1 MDNNFAVI
9 SATVSDRGLSEKRP
23 ENEDSFIAI
32 DASGLYAVADGVGG
46 AQAGDVASQ
55 MAVEILGEAFT
66 HYGDSVDPEDIMQ
79 VALERANEAIYR
91 MSTELPQLSTMAT
104 TIAAIHIS
112 GNIVTIAHVGDS
124 RVYRVDP
131 EGMLHRETND
141 HSLVEEEVRAGR
153 MTPEQAANHPS
164 KNVISRALGA
174 EATVAVEL
182 KTIMVD
188 PGTSFLICS
197 DGITRHIEDPELEHL
212 MTTGMA
218 PEMLVTQ
225 MKEICYDRGAED
237 NLTAVVVKILPTVAE
252 NRVEHAAAAPVASPP
267 IYPAAEDLA
276 EEETIATARSPFDEP
291 VTEEATTADL
301 AEPQSDGLDDLRRE
315 IAEEEAAAPAND
327 DEFLGS
333 LDDEGRTIET
343 ASTDY
348 SSTGFVVPA
357 EPAKPEPARD
367 EFKMF
372 GANGD
377 AEVET
382 PRSGPGIVSRILS
395 TFVWLVLGAIIG
407 IAGYYYW
414 NINNPIVQQAPPPL
428 VQRSTDVQVSSL
440 EEARR
445 LVDADPKGYLEKNS
459 ATPQDA
465 ADHYL
470 LGRALLL
477 DGKYFEAQRQFRMA
491 KDKLG
496 EADEKDRATIAA
508 EVALANAIISSGPAT
523 ESFKKELDE
532 SRPSTTNTNVN
543 AANTANTNAARANNN
558 AQP

>member
-23 ENEDSFIAI
+23 ENEDSFVAM
-32 DASGLYAVADGVGG
+32 DAAGLYAVADGVGG

-104 TIAAIHIS
+104 TIAAVHIS

-131 EGMLHRETND
+131 DGVLHRETND

-188 PGTSFLICS
+188 PGTSFLVCS
-197 DGITRHIEDPELEHL
+197 DGITRHLEDPELEHL

-218 PEMLVTQ
+218 PDMLVTQ
-225 MKEICYDRGAED
+225 MKDICYDRGAED
-237 NLTAVVVKILPTVAE
+237 NLTAIVIKILPTVLE
-252 NRVEHAAAAPVASPP
+252 NREDGVGAAAVTGP
-267 IYPAAEDLA
+267 IEFPATQDLA
-276 EEETIATARSPFDEP
+276 EEETIATARSPFDAP
-291 VTEEATTADL
+291 VADEAAEENNA
-301 AEPQSDGLDDLRRE
+301 LDDLRRE
-315 IAEEEAAAPAND
+315 MSDDDDAETPVND
-327 DEFLGS
+327 DEFLGG
-333 LDDEGRTIET
+333 LDDNGQIIET
-343 ASTDY
+343 PKKDYAS
-348 SSTGFVVPA
+348 SGFVVPA
-357 EPAKPEPARD
+357 DEPRPQPPKED
-367 EFKMF
+367 FKMF

-382 PRSGPGIVSRILS
+382 TRSGGSFLS
-395 TFVWLVLGAIIG
+395 KLLSAVVWLVLGGIIG
-407 IAGYYYW
+407 VAGYYYW
-414 NINNPIVQQAPPPL
+414 HLNNPIVQQSPPQL
-428 VQRSTDVQVSSL
+428 IERSSDVQVSSL
-440 EEARR
+440 EESRR

-465 ADHYL
+465 VDHYL

-477 DGKYFEAQRQFRMA
+477 DGKYFESQRQLRMA
-491 KDKLG
+491 KEKLG
-496 EADEKDRATIAA
+496 EADQKDRATIAA
-508 EVALANAIISSGPAT
+508 EIALANAIISSGPAT
-523 ESFKKELDE
+523 EAFKRELE
-532 SRPSTTNTNVN
+532 TAPPVNSNANANASLIQSGNT
-543 AANTANTNAARANNN
+543 AANTAPANAN

>member
-1 MDNNFAVI
+1 MTMDNNFAVI

-112 GNIVTIAHVGDS
+112 GNIATIAHVGDS

-131 EGMLHRETND
+131 EGFLHRETND

-188 PGTSFLICS
+188 PGTSFLLCS

-252 NRVEHAAAAPVASPP
+252 NLADHAEAAPVASPP
-267 IYPAAEDLA
+267 VFPAAEDLT
-276 EEETIATARSPFDEP
+276 EEETIATARSPFDAP
-291 VTEEATTADL
+291 VAEEIASADR
-301 AEPQSDGLDDLRRE
+301 AEPQVDGLEDLRSE
-315 IAEEEAAAPAND
+315 FADEEEAAEPAND

-343 ASTDY
+343 ASTEY
-348 SSTGFVVPA
+348 SSSGFVVPA
-357 EPAKPEPARD
+357 EPAQPEPARD

-372 GANGD
+372 GVNGD

-382 PRSGPGIVSRILS
+382 PRSGPGIFSRILS
-395 TFVWLVLGAIIG
+395 TLVWLVLGAIIG
-407 IAGYYYW
+407 IGGYYYW

-428 VQRSTDVQVSSL
+428 VQPSSDVQVSSL

-477 DGKYFEAQRQFRMA
+477 SGNTFEAKRQFELA
-491 KDKLG
+491 KGKLAD
-496 EADEKDRATIAA
+496 ADEKDRATIAA
-508 EVALANAIISSGPAT
+508 EIS
-523 ESFKKELDE
+523 
-532 SRPSTTNTNVN
+532 
-543 AANTANTNAARANNN
+543 
-558 AQP
+558 

>member
-32 DASGLYAVADGVGG
+32 DDSGLYAVADGVGG

-104 TIAAIHIS
+104 TIASIHIS
-112 GNIVTIAHVGDS
+112 GNIATIAHVGDS

-131 EGMLHRETND
+131 DGVLHRETND

-188 PGTSFLICS
+188 PGTSFLLCS
-197 DGITRHIEDPELEHL
+197 DGITRHIEDPEIEHL

-218 PEMLVTQ
+218 PEMLVMQ

-252 NRVEHAAAAPVASPP
+252 HRADHAEAAPIASPP
-267 IYPAAEDLA
+267 VFPAAQDPG

-327 DEFLGS
+327 DEFLGA
-333 LDDEGRTIET
+333 LDDQGRTIET
-343 ASTDY
+343 ENSEY
-348 SSTGFVVPA
+348 SSSGFVVPA
-357 EPAKPEPARD
+357 EPTRPEPARD

-395 TFVWLVLGAIIG
+395 TLVWLVLGAIIG
-407 IAGYYYW
+407 IGGYYYW

-428 VQRSTDVQVSSL
+428 VQPSSDVQVSSL

-508 EVALANAIISSGPAT
+508 EVALASAIISSGPAT
-523 ESFKKELDE
+523 EALKKELDE
-532 SRPSTTNTNVN
+532 SRPASSNTNAN
-543 AANTANTNAARANNN
+543 AANTANANAAPANAN

>member
-66 HYGDSVDPEDIMQ
+66 HYGDTVDPEDIMQ

-131 EGMLHRETND
+131 EGVLHRETND

-188 PGTSFLICS
+188 PGTSFLLCS

-252 NRVEHAAAAPVASPP
+252 SRAEHATAAPVASPP
-267 IYPAAEDLA
+267 VFPAAQDLA

-291 VTEEATTADL
+291 VTEEAATADL

-343 ASTDY
+343 ASTEY

-407 IAGYYYW
+407 IAGYYFW
-414 NINNPIVQQAPPPL
+414 NVNNPIVQQAPPPL
-428 VQRSTDVQVSSL
+428 VQRSADVQVSSL

-477 DGKYFEAQRQFRMA
+477 SGNAFEAKRQFDIA
-491 KDKLG
+491 KGKLG
-496 EADEKDRATIAA
+496 DADEKDRATIAA
-508 EVALANAIISSGPAT
+508 EISLGSTLLRLDPMNREIT
-523 ESFKKELDE
+523 KELE
-532 SRPSTTNTNVN
+532 EIKKSI
-543 AANTANTNAARANNN
+543 ANTATQANTNTAPTNNN
-558 AQP
+558 AQR

>member
-1 MDNNFAVI
+1 MTMDNNFAVI

-32 DASGLYAVADGVGG
+32 DTAGLYAVADGVGG

-131 EGMLHRETND
+131 EGVLHRETND

-153 MTPEQAANHPS
+153 MTPEQAASHPS

-188 PGTSFLICS
+188 PGTSFLLCS
-197 DGITRHIEDPELEHL
+197 DGITRHIEDPEIEHL

-237 NLTAVVVKILPTVAE
+237 NLTAVVVKILPTVAS
-252 NRVEHAAAAPVASPP
+252 NLSDQLAATSVASPP
-267 IYPAAEDLA
+267 EFPAAQDLA
-276 EEETIATARSPFDEP
+276 EEETIATARSPFDAP
-291 VTEEATTADL
+291 VAEETASGAL
-301 AEPQSDGLDDLRRE
+301 ADPRSDGLDDLRRE
-315 IAEEEAAAPAND
+315 IEEEEIAVKAND
-327 DEFLGS
+327 DEFLGA

-343 ASTDY
+343 T
-348 SSTGFVVPA
+348 SSEYTSSGFVVPA
-357 EPAKPEPARD
+357 EPAKQEPARD

-377 AEVET
+377 AEVES
-382 PRSGPGIVSRILS
+382 PRSGHGIVSRMLS

-407 IAGYYYW
+407 IAGYYFW
-414 NINNPIVQQAPPPL
+414 NVNNPIVQQAPPPL
-428 VQRSTDVQVSSL
+428 VQPSADVQVSSL

-508 EVALANAIISSGPAT
+508 EVALASAIISSGPAT
-523 ESFKKELDE
+523 EALKKELEE
-532 SRPSTTNTNVN
+532 SRPAPTATNVN
-543 AANTANTNAARANNN
+543 AANTN

>member
-23 ENEDSFIAI
+23 ENEDSFVAM
-32 DASGLYAVADGVGG
+32 DAAGLYAVADGVGG

-104 TIAAIHIS
+104 TIAAVHIS

-131 EGMLHRETND
+131 DGVLHRETND

-188 PGTSFLICS
+188 PGTSFLVCS
-197 DGITRHIEDPELEHL
+197 DGITRHLEDPELEHL

-218 PEMLVTQ
+218 PDMLVTQ
-225 MKEICYDRGAED
+225 MKDICYDRGAED
-237 NLTAVVVKILPTVAE
+237 NLTAIVVKILPTVLE
-252 NRVEHAAAAPVASPP
+252 NREDGVAAAPVTGP
-267 IYPAAEDLA
+267 IEFPATQDLA
-276 EEETIATARSPFDEP
+276 EEETIASARSPFDAP
-291 VTEEATTADL
+291 VADEAADENN
-301 AEPQSDGLDDLRRE
+301 ALDDLRRE
-315 IAEEEAAAPAND
+315 ISDDDDAETPAND
-327 DEFLGS
+327 DEFLGG
-333 LDDEGRTIET
+333 LDDNGQIIET
-343 ASTDY
+343 PKKDYAS
-348 SSTGFVVPA
+348 SGFVVQA
-357 EPAKPEPARD
+357 DEPRPQPPKED
-367 EFKMF
+367 FKMF

-382 PRSGPGIVSRILS
+382 TRSGGGFLS
-395 TFVWLVLGAIIG
+395 KLLSAVVWLVLGGIIG
-407 IAGYYYW
+407 VAGYYYW
-414 NINNPIVQQAPPPL
+414 HLNNPIVQQSPPQL
-428 VQRSTDVQVSSL
+428 IERSSDVQVSSL
-440 EEARR
+440 EESRR

-465 ADHYL
+465 VDHYL

-477 DGKYFEAQRQFRMA
+477 DGKYFESQRQLRMA
-491 KDKLG
+491 KEKLG
-496 EADEKDRATIAA
+496 EADQKDRATIAA
-508 EVALANAIISSGPAT
+508 EIALANAIISSGPAT
-523 ESFKKELDE
+523 EAFKRELE
-532 SRPSTTNTNVN
+532 TAPPVNSNANANASLIPTGNT
-543 AANTANTNAARANNN
+543 AANTAPANAN

>member
-131 EGMLHRETND
+131 EGLLHRETND

-188 PGTSFLICS
+188 PGTSFLLCS
-197 DGITRHIEDPELEHL
+197 DGITRHIEDPEIEHL

-252 NRVEHAAAAPVASPP
+252 NRADHAAAAPVASPP
-267 IYPAAEDLA
+267 VFPAAHDLA
-276 EEETIATARSPFDEP
+276 EEETVATARSPFDEP
-291 VTEEATTADL
+291 VTEEVTTADL
-301 AEPQSDGLDDLRRE
+301 AEPQSDGLDELRRE

-343 ASTDY
+343 TSTEY
-348 SSTGFVVPA
+348 SSSGFVVPA

-407 IAGYYYW
+407 IGGYYYW
-414 NINNPIVQQAPPPL
+414 NINNPIAQQAPPPL
-428 VQRSTDVQVSSL
+428 VQRSNDVQVSSL

-477 DGKYFEAQRQFRMA
+477 SGNTFEARRQFELA
-491 KDKLG
+491 KGKLAD
-496 EADEKDRATIAA
+496 ADEKDRATIAA
-508 EVALANAIISSGPAT
+508 EISLGMTLLRLDPMNREIT
-523 ESFKKELDE
+523 KDLDE
-532 SRPSTTNTNVN
+532 VRTSI
-543 AANTANTNAARANNN
+543 ANTATANTTNNN
-558 AQP
+558 AAPANANAQP

>member
-131 EGMLHRETND
+131 EGLLHRETND

-197 DGITRHIEDPELEHL
+197 DGITRHI
-212 MTTGMA
+212 
-218 PEMLVTQ
+218 
-225 MKEICYDRGAED
+225 
-237 NLTAVVVKILPTVAE
+237 
-252 NRVEHAAAAPVASPP
+252 
-267 IYPAAEDLA
+267 
-276 EEETIATARSPFDEP
+276 
-291 VTEEATTADL
+291 
-301 AEPQSDGLDDLRRE
+301 
-315 IAEEEAAAPAND
+315 
-327 DEFLGS
+327 
-333 LDDEGRTIET
+333 
-343 ASTDY
+343 
-348 SSTGFVVPA
+348 
-357 EPAKPEPARD
+357 
-367 EFKMF
+367 
-372 GANGD
+372 
-377 AEVET
+377 
-382 PRSGPGIVSRILS
+382 
-395 TFVWLVLGAIIG
+395 
-407 IAGYYYW
+407 
-414 NINNPIVQQAPPPL
+414 
-428 VQRSTDVQVSSL
+428 
-440 EEARR
+440 
-445 LVDADPKGYLEKNS
+445 
-459 ATPQDA
+459 
-465 ADHYL
+465 
-470 LGRALLL
+470 
-477 DGKYFEAQRQFRMA
+477 
-491 KDKLG
+491 
-496 EADEKDRATIAA
+496 
-508 EVALANAIISSGPAT
+508 
-523 ESFKKELDE
+523 
-532 SRPSTTNTNVN
+532 
-543 AANTANTNAARANNN
+543 
-558 AQP
+558 

>member
-112 GNIVTIAHVGDS
+112 GNIATIAHVGDS

-131 EGMLHRETND
+131 DGVLHRETND

-188 PGTSFLICS
+188 PGTSFLLCS

-218 PEMLVTQ
+218 PEMLVMQ

-252 NRVEHAAAAPVASPP
+252 HRADHAEAASVASPP
-267 IYPAAEDLA
+267 IFPAAQDPG

-291 VTEEATTADL
+291 VTEEAATADL

-327 DEFLGS
+327 DEFLGA
-333 LDDEGRTIET
+333 LDDQGRTIET
-343 ASTDY
+343 ANSEY
-348 SSTGFVVPA
+348 SSSGFVVPA
-357 EPAKPEPARD
+357 EPEKQASARD

-377 AEVET
+377 AEIET
-382 PRSGPGIVSRILS
+382 PQSRPGFVSRLLS
-395 TFVWLVLGAIIG
+395 TLVWLVLGAIIG
-407 IAGYYYW
+407 IGGYYFW

-428 VQRSTDVQVSSL
+428 VQRSADVQVSSL

-477 DGKYFEAQRQFRMA
+477 SGNTFEAKRQFELA
-491 KDKLG
+491 KGKLAD
-496 EADEKDRATIAA
+496 ADEKDRATIAA
-508 EVALANAIISSGPAT
+508 EISLGMTLLRLDPMNREITKDLEEVRTSISNTAN
-523 ESFKKELDE
+523 
-532 SRPSTTNTNVN
+532 
-543 AANTANTNAARANNN
+543 ANTANSNAAPANAN